1 MAGAAIL
8 CNLEAIAGVV
18 GDGRVKLNICQY
30 TNKTSGLGANPFKFC
45 CAFGERLQMKG
56 KPAIK
61 ESRRNTGVCKVNMQL
76 IFPKTEE
83 GRKWLAQKC
92 VFGFSAPQVLDALKA
107 LQRPAMVAILVG
119 ILLAHDPAAA
129 MAASGGRMGGS
140 AFSSG
145 RGSRDY
151 SSRTYSGP
159 SFSYTTPY
167 AAPSPF
173 GFGGGLFVRPSY
185 GIGFGAGSGLFVILM
200 GLLAVVSVAGF
211 LSDRGNS
218 GLFVSSQKTSVLKLQ
233 VGLLGMARSL
243 QEELDHIAENADTS
257 TPEGLH
263 LLLTET
269 SLALLRHPDFCISG
283 YSLADI
289 KRNMD
294 AGEERFNQLSIEER
308 GKFDEETMVNVNRM
322 LKRQPSRVWKG
333 SDVFANEYIVV
344 TILVAAEG
352 EHKLP
357 IIKSSA
363 DLKEALKKL
372 GSIPSRQVLAV
383 EVLWTPQNE
392 YDTLMENELL
402 QDYPLL
408 RPL

>member
-151 SSRTYSGP
+151 SSRTYS
-159 SFSYTTPY
+159 
-167 AAPSPF
+167 
-173 GFGGGLFVRPSY
+173 
-185 GIGFGAGSGLFVILM
+185 
-200 GLLAVVSVAGF
+200 VVSVAGF

-263 LLLTET
+263 LLLTGKRFSMRPLNKKGGIIEISET